1 MWSNFLIN
9 EYFSIGDIIIVNVN
23 SYTIIGKLY
32 KINEDTIILINES
45 DNREIL
51 KTIIMY
57 DEIEFVSQKTNIL
70 NVDELFKENGIKN
83 IILEDYEQQND
94 EDDIIDDFPVPPAG

>member
-57 DEIEFVSQKTNIL
+57 DDIEFVSQKTNIL

-94 EDDIIDDFPVPPAG
+94 EDDIIDDFPVPPIG